1 MADNKGQ
8 NSFFVRLCY
17 GYVGKYKDTSKMTT
31 KEVIDEFLKK
41 RGVSSPKEFFEK
53 AFSRQKQSGAISGA
67 LDSDSEKALEHAIRA
82 YEAIRKNKYD
92 IEKIAKNTGFSIEQ
106 IKQVKDYI
114 FYEKHGLEKGEDLFD
129 PDYDMAL
136 SWQRM
141 EIGKDI
147 WESDI
152 IMIKHELLERQYEM
166 QGISHNDAH
175 DMANEQYNYK
185 FSIDEERRKKNG
197 KG

>member
-1 MADNKGQ
+1 MAKVNKHA
-8 NSFFVRLCY
+8 
-17 GYVGKYKDTSKMTT
+17 KM
-31 KEVIDEFLKK
+31 
-41 RGVSSPKEFFEK
+41 
-53 AFSRQKQSGAISGA
+53 
-67 LDSDSEKALEHAIRA
+67 A

-92 IEKIAKNTGFSIEQ
+92 AEKIAKNTGFPIEQ
-106 IKQVKDYI
+106 IKRVKDYI
-114 FYEKHGLEKGEDLFD
+114 FYEKHNLTGGIRVFD

-152 IMIKHELLERQYEM
+152 IMIKHELLECQYEM

-185 FSIDEERRKKNG
+185 FSLGEERRKKNG